1 MTYVLVALS
10 YFISYDV
17 ISSLIMVG
25 LFYVKAAVWNWIISV
40 HAQFITTICYIKFRP
55 IRVKLRKIFRVWW
68 LKMQFKK

>member
-1 MTYVLVALS
+1 MTYVLVALN

-40 HAQFITTICYIKFRP
+40 HAQFITTIFYIKFIP
-55 IRVKLRKIFRVWW
+55 IGVKLSKIFWVWC
-68 LKMQFKK
+68 LIMQI